1 MKKGATFV
9 LLLLFLSPIG
19 SDRAIS
25 ALGSAPADEET
36 VRSLDDQERK
46 AVLDRNYAPLEHL
59 WCEQLTVNSPAN
71 NVVIG
76 RHDVLARVQKS
87 AVYSSFERK
96 IEFIRID
103 GNFAIIMGAETV
115 QPIGDSPWPERRS
128 SDGSRISGRRTGIRG
143 VRSRAMPTWFRPNE
157 PLSPA

>member
-9 LLLLFLSPIG
+9 LLLLFLGPIG
-19 SDRAIS
+19 SDRATS
-25 ALGSAPADEET
+25 ALGGAPADEET

-76 RHDVLARVQKS
+76 RHDVLATVQKS

-115 QPIGDSPWPERRS
+115 QPIGDAPPGRKDGPATVHEYLEEGREYVVCDRAPRQRGFGPMSP
-128 SDGSRISGRRTGIRG
+128 
-143 VRSRAMPTWFRPNE
+143 
-157 PLSPA
+157 

>member
-1 MKKGATFV
+1 MKKEATFV
-9 LLLLFLSPIG
+9 LLLLLLSPVG
-19 SDRAIS
+19 SDRATS
-25 ALGSAPADEET
+25 ALGGAPADEET

-46 AVLDRNYAPLEHL
+46 AVLDGNFASLEHL

-87 AVYSSFERK
+87 GVYSSFERK

-115 QPIGDSPWPERRS
+115 QPIGDARLAGKTVQRRFTNIWKK
-128 SDGSRISGRRTGIRG
+128 DGN
-143 VRSRAMPTWFRPNE
+143 TWCAIARHANVV
-157 PLSPA
+157 SAQ

>member
-1 MKKGATFV
+1 MKKRVTFV
-9 LLLLFLSPIG
+9 LLVLFLGPIG
-19 SDRAIS
+19 SDRATS
-25 ALGSAPADEET
+25 ALGGAPADEET

-76 RHDVLARVQKS
+76 RQDVLARVQKS

-115 QPIGDSPWPERRS
+115 QPIGDAPLAGKTVQRRFTNIWKK
-128 SDGSRISGRRTGIRG
+128 DGN
-143 VRSRAMPTWFRPNE
+143 TWCAIARHANVV
-157 PLSPA
+157 SAQ

>member
-9 LLLLFLSPIG
+9 LLLLFLRPIG
-19 SDRAIS
+19 SHRATS
-25 ALGSAPADEET
+25 ALGGAPTDEET

-59 WCEQLTVNSPAN
+59 SCEQLTVNSPAN

-115 QPIGDSPWPERRS
+115 QPMGDAPMAGKSVQRRFTNIWRK
-128 SDGSRISGRRTGIRG
+128 DGN
-143 VRSRAMPTWFRPNE
+143 TWCAIARHANVV
-157 PLSPA
+157 SAQ

>member
-9 LLLLFLSPIG
+9 LLLLFLGPIG
-19 SDRAIS
+19 SDRATS
-25 ALGSAPADEET
+25 ALGGAPADEET

-76 RHDVLARVQKS
+76 RHDVLATVQKS

-103 GNFAIIMGAETV
+103 GNFAVIMGAETV
-115 QPIGDSPWPERRS
+115 QPIGDAPLAERRS
-128 SDGSRISGRRTGIRG
+128 NDGSRISGGRMGILG
-143 VRSRAMPTWFRPNE
+143 VRSRATPTWFRPSE
-157 PLSPA
+157 S

>member
-1 MKKGATFV
+1 MKKRATFV
-9 LLLLFLSPIG
+9 LLLLLGSIG
-19 SDRAIS
+19 SDRAPS
-25 ALGSAPADEET
+25 ARSGASADEET

-59 WCEQLTVNSPAN
+59 WCEELTVNSPAN

-76 RHDVLARVQKS
+76 RHDVLTRVQKS

-103 GNFAIIMGAETV
+103 GNIAIVMGAETV
-115 QPIGDSPWPERRS
+115 QPIGDAPLAGKTVQRRFTNIWKK
-128 SDGSRISGRRTGIRG
+128 D
-143 VRSRAMPTWFRPNE
+143 AKTWCAIARHANVV
-157 PLSPA
+157 SAQ

>member
-1 MKKGATFV
+1 MLA
-9 LLLLFLSPIG
+9 LFLCPIG
-19 SDRAIS
+19 LDRTT
-25 ALGSAPADEET
+25 SAPGSTSTDEET

-46 AVLDRNYAPLEHL
+46 AVLDRNYTPLEHL

-96 IEFIRID
+96 IEFVRID
-103 GNFAIIMGAETV
+103 GDIAIVMGAETV
-115 QPIGDSPWPERRS
+115 QPTGNVPLAGKTVERRFTNIWKK
-128 SDGSRISGRRTGIRG
+128 DGQ
-143 VRSRAMPTWFRPNE
+143 TWCAIARHANVV
-157 PLSPA
+157 SAR

>member
-9 LLLLFLSPIG
+9 LLLLFLGPIG
-19 SDRAIS
+19 SDRATS
-25 ALGSAPADEET
+25 ALGGAPADEET

-76 RHDVLARVQKS
+76 RQDVLARVQKS

-103 GNFAIIMGAETV
+103 GNFAVIMGAETV
-115 QPIGDSPWPERRS
+115 QPIGDAPWPERRS
-128 SDGSRISGRRTGIRG
+128 NDGSRISEGRMGILG
-143 VRSRAMPTWFRPNE
+143 VRSRATPTWFRPSE
-157 PLSPA
+157 S